1 MATEVESAAGAA
13 RGEDSGAC
21 VAYVMKVFPRLSE
34 TFVLNEIRAVE
45 RLGTRVVVCSLHRP
59 PEELRHGVL
68 SELTSPV
75 HYIEDCEPPS
85 DEDVLAALQGL
96 QRRFGWT
103 REERK
108 KFLPR
113 KYVRLA
119 LSLRSLLDASG
130 VEHVHA
136 HFASR
141 AGHVSAIAAALSGVP
156 YSITAHA
163 KDIYHDDVD
172 REVLAWK
179 LRSARF
185 VVTVSDYNL
194 RHLRRLLG
202 PQDGARVRRV
212 YNGVDLSRFDAVPFD
227 RARPGRILGVGRL
240 VEKKGFAVLVDACR
254 ILRDRGV
261 AFSCEIIGGGA
272 EEAGL
277 RKQIESARL
286 GSRVVLTGAVETEQ
300 VAERMALASVLALP
314 CVEGRDGNVD
324 ALPTVLLEAMA
335 RARPVVSTRL
345 SGIPE
350 IVDEGVTGLLVEP
363 GDAATLADALQSVLE
378 DRARAVQMG
387 LFGRERAERLFDL
400 DRNACEVGR
409 FFRENDERRGGQ

>member
-1 MATEVESAAGAA
+1 MPTAAESATGGA
-13 RGEDSGAC
+13 RGEESGTC

-34 TFVLNEIRAVE
+34 TFVLNEIRAIE

-59 PEELRHGVL
+59 QEELRHAL
-68 SELTSPV
+68 MAELKAPV
-75 HYIEDCEPPS
+75 HCVEECESPP
-85 DEDVLAALQGL
+85 DEDVRRALQAL
-96 QRRFGWT
+96 QRKFGWT

-113 KYVRLA
+113 KYIRLA
-119 LSLRSLLDASG
+119 LSLGGVLDASG
-130 VEHVHA
+130 VDHVHA

-163 KDIYHDDVD
+163 KDIYHDEVD

-179 LRSARF
+179 LRSANF

-194 RHLRRLLG
+194 RHLQGLLG
-202 PQDGARVRRV
+202 ARDGARVRRV
-212 YNGVDLSRFDAVPFD
+212 YNGVDLSRFDALSFD
-227 RARPGRILGVGRL
+227 RALPGRILGVGRL

-261 AFSCEIIGGGA
+261 DFACEIVGGGA
-272 EEAGL
+272 EESAL
-277 RKQIESARL
+277 RRQIEDARL
-286 GSRVVLTGAVETEQ
+286 GARVVLSGALATEE
-300 VAERMALASVLALP
+300 VAERMGLTSVLALP
-314 CVEGRDGNVD
+314 CVAGRDGNID

-350 IVDEGVTGLLVEP
+350 IVDDGVTGLLVEP
-363 GDAATLADALQSVLE
+363 GDAAALADALQSLLG
-378 DRARAVQMG
+378 DRARAARMG
-387 LFGRERAERLFDL
+387 VSGRERAERLFDL
-400 DRNACEVGR
+400 DRNAAEVGR
-409 FFRENDERRGGQ
+409 YFGANGTRRGCR